1 MKKIKALRIVNYK
14 DVCDAENILNDNIDQ
29 AVFNQNDCVVIK
41 KNGYVVLDYGKE
53 INGGVLITT
62 QNVSPDA
69 KYRIVFG
76 ESVME
81 AMSTIGEKSADNH
94 HSIRDMIVP
103 AVFMSTQRFGQTGFR
118 FVKIEAVDGDITLRS
133 AKAVSDTKELKYVG
147 SFECNDELLNVIW
160 RVGAYTVHLNMNHYL
175 WDGVKRDRLV
185 WIGDMHPE
193 TSTIRTV
200 FGNDNCIKESLEMIK
215 NETPSDSWMNRV
227 PTYSMWWIIIQYD
240 LYMHWGDFEYLSK
253 QKEYITA
260 VTANLMSWI
269 DNEYKTDLKLGR
281 FVDWSSR
288 NQDCELDGVKA
299 IACVA
304 LKCAHKIF
312 CLLGNEEHSE
322 RCRVYFEKLCNEEES
337 GIEPNNRIAALTV
350 LSGRISE
357 NAKSKILETTV
368 NEMSCFMGY
377 YILLSLAKLGEY
389 NKAIELIKDYWGAMI
404 KLGATTFW
412 EEFKPEWAKN
422 AARIDEI
429 TPEGKIDIHGTY
441 GEHCYNQYRL
451 SLCHGWA
458 SGPTPF
464 LSEHLGG
471 IEILAP
477 SCKKMRIKPN
487 GAGLE
492 WFNISYPTPY
502 GTVKIRYENKNGEE
516 KVTVDA
522 PEEIEIIQ

>member
-1 MKKIKALRIVNYK
+1 MKKIKALRIVDYR
-14 DVCDAENILNDNIDQ
+14 DVCNSKNILKDNIDQ
-29 AVFNQNDCVVIK
+29 AVFNQNDCIVIK
-41 KNGYVVLDYGKE
+41 KNGYIVLDYGKE

-81 AMSTIGEKSADNH
+81 ATSTLGEKSADNH
-94 HSIRDMIVP
+94 HSVRDMIVP

-118 FVKIEAVDGDITLRS
+118 FVKIEAVNGDITLRS
-133 AKAVSDTKELKYVG
+133 AKAVSDTKELDYIG
-147 SFECNDELLNVIW
+147 SFECNDELLNEIW
-160 RVGAYTVHLNMNHYL
+160 RVGAYTVHLNMNYYL

-193 TSTIRTV
+193 TSTINAV
-200 FGNDNCIKESLEMIK
+200 FGNDECVKNSLEMIK
-215 NETPSDSWMNRV
+215 DETPSGSWMNRV

-240 LYMHWGDFEYLSK
+240 LYMHWGDFEYLKK
-253 QKEYITA
+253 QKYYITA
-260 VTANLMSWI
+260 IIDNLAVWI
-269 DNEYKTDLKLGR
+269 DNEYETDLKLGK

-288 NQDCELDGVKA
+288 NQDCELDGIKA
-299 IACVA
+299 IICMA
-304 LKCAHKIF
+304 LNGAEKMLRMLGADVSAEKCK
-312 CLLGNEEHSE
+312 E
-322 RCRVYFEKLCNEEES
+322 YFKKLCDENES

-357 NAKSKILETTV
+357 AAKNKVLATTE

-377 YILLSLAKLGEY
+377 YILLALAKLGKHE
-389 NKAIELIKDYWGAMI
+389 KAIELIKNYWGAMI
-404 KLGATTFW
+404 KLGGTTFW
-412 EEFKPEWAKN
+412 EEFRPEWTKN

-429 TPEGKIDIHGTY
+429 APQSKVDIHGTY

-464 LSEHLGG
+464 LSEQIGG
-471 IEILAP
+471 IEILEP

-502 GTVKIRYENKNGEE
+502 GIVKIRYENIKGEE
-516 KVTVDA
+516 KILVDA
-522 PEEIEIIQ
+522 PEEIEIV